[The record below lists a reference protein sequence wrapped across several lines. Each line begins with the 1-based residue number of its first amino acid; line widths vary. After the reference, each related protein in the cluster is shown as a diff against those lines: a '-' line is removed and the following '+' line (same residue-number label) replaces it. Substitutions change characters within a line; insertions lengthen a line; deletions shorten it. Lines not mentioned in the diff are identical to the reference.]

1 MKANHK
7 QKLFQE
13 PKLKNHHKKN
23 QTCINK
29 NNIRK
34 VIPKETRKKLKL
46 TNHNFLKFL
55 DGDEKSHLV
64 LTFVPYSHFYSS
76 YSMCKVDKLFAT
88 LRLGPTNDNFN
99 HIAQDDETKSSIL
112 EQELH

>member
-64 LTFVPYSHFYSS
+64 LT
-76 YSMCKVDKLFAT
+76 LFPILISTQVTACV
-88 LRLGPTNDNFN
+88 
-99 HIAQDDETKSSIL
+99 KSINCL
-112 EQELH
+112 LHYA